1 MNHKITYR
9 FIVLITSLCLS
20 YPTFAKED
28 EATNPL
34 GCQNTGYRYK
44 LKTLD
49 LLPGEHGPHQT
60 MYFLYN
66 FRDQPVNLYQM
77 RSNESARSLYINHAI
92 PPHRWAV
99 LAASENKIRFI
110 CSIPDKKS
118 EYGNVVDCAES
129 IKVCQ
134 NTGVRFGLNNK
145 GNYWIVGNNS
155 KNEALRQVVH
165 YGIIP

>member
-1 MNHKITYR
+1 MNYNIKNM
-9 FIVLITSLCLS
+9 FLMLILLLGLTNLS
-20 YPTFAKED
+20 FAKED

-66 FRDQPVNLYQM
+66 FRDEAVNLYQM
-77 RSNESARSLYINHAI
+77 RNEDSARSLYINHVI

-99 LAASENKIRFI
+99 LAANENIIRFI
-110 CSIPDKKS
+110 CSIPKKKS
-118 EYGNVVDCAES
+118 EYGNVVDCADS